1 MLPYGKQTIDEA
13 DIQAVVDV
21 LRSDWLT
28 TGPVVNQFEESFSDY
43 TNAYSATSVCNG
55 TAALQAAMNAL
66 GIQPSDEVVV
76 PALTFCATSNAVL
89 YHGGTPV
96 FADVSADTL
105 LIDPEDVANKITAK
119 TKAIIAMDYAGQPCD
134 YKALRD
140 LADKFG
146 LFLVADACHSLGA
159 TYDHRPV
166 GGLADLNC
174 FSFHPVKP
182 LTSGEGGMVTVN
194 TKDPKRADSLTTALR
209 VFRNHGIQSDHRS
222 RHHNG
227 QFEYDMSQLGF
238 NLRLTDIQCALGMSQ
253 LSKLDTFT
261 KSRQEIAAEYI
272 RQLKGLPDYD
282 PLVQLSD
289 RTHAYHLMVIRCRS
303 NRDHVF
309 QELRKRGIFA
319 NVHYRPVY
327 QHSFYQN
334 RFDTSSARCPIA
346 EQAYQ
351 EILSLPIFPGLTRE
365 QIKFVNQALAEMTL
379 GVPLSA

>member
-28 TGPVVNQFEESFSDY
+28 TGPIVDQFEEAFSNY

-55 TAALQAAMNAL
+55 TAALQTAMHAL
-66 GIQPSDEVVV
+66 GIQASDEVIV

-89 YHGGTPV
+89 YQGGTPV

-105 LIDPEDVANKITAK
+105 LIDVDDVANKITPK

-134 YKALRD
+134 YQSLRH
-140 LADKFG
+140 LADTFG
-146 LFLVADACHSLGA
+146 LLLVADACHSLGA
-159 TYDHRPV
+159 TYREQPV

-182 LTSGEGGMVTVN
+182 LTSGEGGMITVN
-194 TKDPKRADSLTTALR
+194 TADSKRAQQLTQDLR
-209 VFRNHGIQSDHRS
+209 AFRNHGIQSDHRS
-222 RHHNG
+222 RHRTG
-227 QFEYDMSQLGF
+227 QFEYDMTQLGF

-253 LSKLDTFT
+253 LSKLDSFT
-261 KSRQEIAAEYI
+261 KRRQEIAAEYGH
-272 RQLKGLPDYD
+272 QLKGLTAYK
-282 PLVQLSD
+282 PLTQLAH
-289 RTHAYHLMVIRCRS
+289 RTHAYHLMVIRCQSDR
-303 NRDHVF
+303 NRVF
-309 QELRKRGIFA
+309 QELRHRGISA

-327 QHSFYQN
+327 QHSFYRA
-334 RFDTSSARCPIA
+334 RFETHSAQCPIA

-351 EILSLPIFPGLTRE
+351 EILSLPIFPELTNQ
-365 QIKFVNQALAEMTL
+365 QIEFVNQSLAEIAL
-379 GVPLSA
+379 GTPISA